1 MAINVVKPG
10 DRVRVHYTTYSP
22 DQCVIET
29 SQNREPMS
37 FIAGSGEVVEGVD
50 RAVIGMKLGEQ
61 KKVPV
66 MPEHAFGYRDAR
78 WQQTAPR
85 NGLPDRV
92 VEGDQIAAT
101 IDDETLYVWIRTCQ
115 NENDEV
121 TLDANHPL
129 AGETL
134 VYELKVVGIGQQG
147 PADSIFG

>member
-10 DRVRVHYTTYSP
+10 DRVRVHYTTYSH

-37 FIAGSGEVVEGVD
+37 FIAGSGEVVDGVD
-50 RAVIGMKLGEQ
+50 RAVVGMKLGEQ

-85 NGLPDRV
+85 SGLPDRV
-92 VEGDQIAAT
+92 VEGDQVAAV
-101 IDDETLYVWIRTCQ
+101 IGEETLHVWIRSFH
-115 NENDEV
+115 NEEV

-147 PADSIFG
+147 PVDSIFG